1 MTTGVRDWLQ
11 REPIKALEAAM
22 ALVEGTWL
30 AGLLWLPGGLA
41 EPIVP
46 GLSCNP
52 ELLTLLGWLTADW
65 TVVVVG

>member
-1 MTTGVRDWLQ
+1 
-11 REPIKALEAAM
+11 M